1 MTYCRGQPA
10 VLARTI
16 VEHSGNGGKFAPGA
30 DDSLLRARRAE
41 RERDLLVAVSD
52 AARGAVSM
60 ELAMEK
66 ALEAVCTATGWDYAE
81 AWLADGPHWR
91 RLPLWYGSRDRFEAF
106 HLGLEEQPD
115 GALPPLVGQTVAS
128 GYATWIRDI
137 STVSTA
143 EFSRTSLAL
152 QYGLHATLA
161 LPLTGHGRVLAVLV
175 FMLAAPRERDEATVE
190 IMEFVGAQL
199 GATLGELKARLDLE
213 RSEERFRLIA
223 ENVGDAFWLTDG
235 TFSRNFYIS
244 PAAERVWGLS
254 LEQMYRDPDQ
264 SYWGPMLSED
274 RERIAR
280 IIERVRDENLDYE
293 YRIRRPDGEVR
304 WLREH
309 TRRIRDEDGVVTR
322 IAGVTSDI
330 TDIHRQEEEL
340 HRWAE
345 RFELAAGAAGI
356 GIWEYRFGEDA
367 MTWDARMYDLYG
379 VDPATFTADYAS
391 WKALLHPE
399 DRDSYERQVLDDV
412 AGNSPFDTEFRI
424 VRPDGQ
430 VRHIR
435 SRGIVVRDTGGE
447 PVRITGVNLDI
458 TTQRETERRLANAQR
473 MESIAQ
479 LSAGVAHDFNNILGT
494 VKASLQLVARHR
506 ALATDARALERITR
520 AVDAIDRGASLAQRL
535 LAYSR
540 RQRLVSEK
548 IDVAA
553 LLTGMAALLRRTVG
567 SGIVVELDLAPELP
581 AVKTDA
587 SQLENAMVNLALNA
601 REAMPHGGRLAIRVD
616 RATVGAGDNRG
627 RAASAPDGQSWVA
640 DGKSIPAG
648 EYLRIT
654 VTDSGHGMTPEV
666 RARAFEPFFTTRQAG
681 EATGLGLSSI
691 LGFVR
696 QSGGNVTLDSA
707 PDAGTS
713 VGLYF
718 PAAGRPPESGRV
730 ESADRRETSTGTGGE
745 HILVVDDDDDLRE
758 VTAEALESLGY
769 RVEAAACAA
778 DALDILERHPGIALL
793 FTDIVI
799 PGGMDGIQLAEAARA
814 RRADLKVLF
823 VSGYAED
830 AIRRSGVCPER
841 FRWIQKPVDMD
852 DMANIVRQTLDA
864 PA

>member
-1 MTYCRGQPA
+1 
-10 VLARTI
+10 
-16 VEHSGNGGKFAPGA
+16 
-30 DDSLLRARRAE
+30 
-41 RERDLLVAVSD
+41 
-52 AARGAVSM
+52 
-60 ELAMEK
+60 
-66 ALEAVCTATGWDYAE
+66 
-81 AWLADGPHWR
+81 
-91 RLPLWYGSRDRFEAF
+91 
-106 HLGLEEQPD
+106 
-115 GALPPLVGQTVAS
+115 
-128 GYATWIRDI
+128 
-137 STVSTA
+137 
-143 EFSRTSLAL
+143 
-152 QYGLHATLA
+152 
-161 LPLTGHGRVLAVLV
+161 
-175 FMLAAPRERDEATVE
+175 
-190 IMEFVGAQL
+190 
-199 GATLGELKARLDLE
+199 
-213 RSEERFRLIA
+213 
-223 ENVGDAFWLTDG
+223 
-235 TFSRNFYIS
+235 
-244 PAAERVWGLS
+244 
-254 LEQMYRDPDQ
+254 
-264 SYWGPMLSED
+264 
-274 RERIAR
+274 
-280 IIERVRDENLDYE
+280 
-293 YRIRRPDGEVR
+293 
-304 WLREH
+304 
-309 TRRIRDEDGVVTR
+309 
-322 IAGVTSDI
+322 
-330 TDIHRQEEEL
+330 
-340 HRWAE
+340 
-345 RFELAAGAAGI
+345 
-356 GIWEYRFGEDA
+356 
-367 MTWDARMYDLYG
+367 
-379 VDPATFTADYAS
+379 
-391 WKALLHPE
+391 
-399 DRDSYERQVLDDV
+399 
-412 AGNSPFDTEFRI
+412 
-424 VRPDGQ
+424 
-430 VRHIR
+430 
-435 SRGIVVRDTGGE
+435 
-447 PVRITGVNLDI
+447 
-458 TTQRETERRLANAQR
+458 
-473 MESIAQ
+473 
-479 LSAGVAHDFNNILGT
+479 
-494 VKASLQLVARHR
+494 
-506 ALATDARALERITR
+506 
-520 AVDAIDRGASLAQRL
+520 
-535 LAYSR
+535 
-540 RQRLVSEK
+540 LVSEK

-567 SGIVVELDLAPELP
+567 SGIVVELNLAPELP

-616 RATVGAGDNRG
+616 RATVGAGDNSG

-718 PAAGRPPESGRV
+718 PAAGRPPESERV

-758 VTAEALESLGY
+758 VTVEALESLGY